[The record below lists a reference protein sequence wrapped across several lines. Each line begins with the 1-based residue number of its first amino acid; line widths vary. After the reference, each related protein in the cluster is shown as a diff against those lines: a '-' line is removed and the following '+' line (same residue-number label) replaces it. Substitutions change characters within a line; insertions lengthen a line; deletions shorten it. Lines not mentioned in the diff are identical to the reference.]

1 MTANVLPNPPAAICP
16 GSCATRDWS
25 AILRSVPIRSGAAK
39 VTVLAGGVGDGALVV
54 GADVVAPSVG
64 VGVEPAVDAGF
75 LSPRNTKIAVAVRSA
90 GTRPWASRWAGT
102 RGARS
107 RRGCTRAGSRRGCPG
122 RPADTPGATPP
133 AGTRAVV
140 TRPAGTRPGCPDR
153 PAGTRPGC
161 PDRPAGTPVEVT
173 RAGAGSS
180 RARPAAGRTD
190 RTSWTS

>member
-75 LSPRNTKIAVAVRSA
+75 LSPRNTKIAVAVPA
-90 GTRPWASRWAGT
+90 I
-102 RGARS
+102 
-107 RRGCTRAGSRRGCPG
+107 RRT
-122 RPADTPGATPP
+122 ATPTRTRISVARERGGGGGAVGGYP
-133 AGTRAVV
+133 AVGIPLGGYSLGGYSARA
-140 TRPAGTRPGCPDR
+140 
-153 PAGTRPGC
+153 
-161 PDRPAGTPVEVT
+161 
-173 RAGAGSS
+173 
-180 RARPAAGRTD
+180 
-190 RTSWTS
+190 